1 VSELAADLA
10 CALDPVRFARAAGY
24 VPDEWQER
32 LLRSSAPRI
41 LLNCAR
47 QSGKSLMTALLAL
60 HTALYV
66 PGALVLLLS
75 PGERQSGEIFRKLMD
90 AYRTLGRPTP
100 ATRENQLELELA
112 TRSRIIALPGEEG
125 RIRSYS
131 GAALLVVDEAARI
144 ADALYKSVRP
154 MLAVS
159 GGRLIL
165 LSTPWGKR
173 GVFHQEWTQ
182 GLGWERYEVPASMCP
197 RISPAFLEEERRA
210 LGNWWYQQEYE
221 CQFSETSDQIF
232 SHEVLAASLS
242 AEVKPL
248 FATGGASDYSDT
260 RSMACT

>member
-1 VSELAADLA
+1 VSALAADLA
-10 CALDPVRFARAAGY
+10 CALDPVRFAQAAGID
-24 VPDEWQER
+24 PDDWQAR
-32 LLRSSAPRI
+32 LLRSAAPRI

-47 QSGKSLMTALLAL
+47 QSGKSLMTALVAL
-60 HTALYV
+60 HTALYE
-66 PGALVLLLS
+66 PGALILLLS

-100 ATRENQLELELA
+100 ARRENQLELELA

-144 ADALYKSVRP
+144 TDALYKAVRP

-159 GGRLIL
+159 GGRLFL

-173 GVFHQEWTQ
+173 GVFHHEWTE
-182 GLGWERYEVPASMCP
+182 GAGWERYEVPATDCP
-197 RISPAFLEEERRA
+197 RISPTFLEEERRA
-210 LGNWWYQQEYE
+210 LGNWWFQQEY
-221 CQFSETSDQIF
+221 CCTFSETTDQIF

-242 AEVKPL
+242 SEVKPL
-248 FATGGASDYSDT
+248 FAAS
-260 RSMACT
+260 